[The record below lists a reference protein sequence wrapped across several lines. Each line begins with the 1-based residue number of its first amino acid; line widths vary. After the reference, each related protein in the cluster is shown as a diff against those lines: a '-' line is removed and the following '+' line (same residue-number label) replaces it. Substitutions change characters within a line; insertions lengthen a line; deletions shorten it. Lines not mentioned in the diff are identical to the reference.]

1 MRIAITHATTYRTE
15 GAARAIQA
23 LRLTPPSGRSQTVV
37 SWQVRVPGSGV
48 PLRYTDAIGNLVELA
63 ASKGP
68 VTDVRIVAEGVVDTI
83 DTAGVVGHGH
93 EAMVADVCLRRTSLT
108 EADDGIRRF
117 AETCRRDD
125 TLSTLHAILDGLH
138 ELAAYD
144 TSATTSVTTAVAA
157 FADRRGVCQDHAH
170 IFIAAARSLGLPARY
185 VTGYL
190 LTDGGES
197 VAHHAWAE
205 ALTAELGWVGFD
217 AANGQCPTERY
228 VRLAIGLDALEAAP
242 IRGIRLGGAAESL
255 HVGVSV
261 QESQSQSQAQSQRQT

>member
-1 MRIAITHATTYRTE
+1 MRIAITHSTTYRTE

-23 LRLTPPSGRSQTVV
+23 LRLTPPSGQSQTVV
-37 SWQVRVPGSGV
+37 SWQVRVPGSGT
-48 PLRYTDAIGNLVELA
+48 PMRYTDAFGNIVELA
-63 ASKGP
+63 TSHGP
-68 VTDVRIVAEGVVDTI
+68 VTDVQIVAEGVVETT
-83 DTAGVVGHGH
+83 DTAGVVGPTG
-93 EAMVADVCLRRTSLT
+93 EAMVPAVCLRTTPLT
-108 EADDGIRRF
+108 EAGDAIRSF
-117 AETCRRDD
+117 AETCRRAN

-138 ELAAYD
+138 ELVAYD
-144 TSATTSVTTAVAA
+144 TSASTSDTTAMAA
-157 FADRRGVCQDHAH
+157 FSAKRGVCQDHAH
-170 IFIAAARSLGLPARY
+170 IFIAAARTLDIPARY

-205 ALTAELGWVGFD
+205 ALSAELGWVGFD

-255 HVGVSV
+255 HVDVTV
-261 QESQSQSQAQSQRQT
+261 QESQSQS